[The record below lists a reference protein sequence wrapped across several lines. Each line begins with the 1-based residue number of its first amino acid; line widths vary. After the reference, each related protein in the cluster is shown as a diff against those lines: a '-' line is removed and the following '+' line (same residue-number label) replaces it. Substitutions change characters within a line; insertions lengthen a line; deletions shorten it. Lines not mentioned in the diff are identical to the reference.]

1 MADEEKGTSA
11 WYKVPTWD
19 GSPVTWRSF
28 KREMDWWLCSLD
40 LTGTMKYNLAARW
53 LLRQTGVVRQ
63 RGEEF
68 TPKELECVHEV
79 RAIDPQSGEE
89 VILTEADP
97 LAGINKLLAALE
109 SINGKTEL
117 DKKGELRHQFYQEL
131 RRRPGERMSEFC
143 TRFRMLAA
151 DLRLEGV
158 TIPNSELGWFL
169 KDKIGLDPI
178 RKQLLDT
185 ALQGKES
192 YEEVEGEVLRLFKE
206 LHVQDPLHR
215 VSREQV
221 TAFGRFVANRGGPW
235 FSSHFIAVIVF
246 FHEELYTVFSVFDG
260 SSASLSVSREQ
271 QLQTTK
277 CSVLVFWPSSIC
289 DRAGG

>member
-97 LAGINKLLAALE
+97 LAGINNCWRHWRASMERQSWTRRANYV
-109 SINGKTEL
+109 INSTKSCGVA
-117 DKKGELRHQFYQEL
+117 
-131 RRRPGERMSEFC
+131 PGNGCRSFVQGFAC
-143 TRFRMLAA
+143 WWR
-151 DLRLEGV
+151 
-158 TIPNSELGWFL
+158 ISGW
-169 KDKIGLDPI
+169 
-178 RKQLLDT
+178 
-185 ALQGKES
+185 
-192 YEEVEGEVLRLFKE
+192 
-206 LHVQDPLHR
+206 R
-215 VSREQV
+215 V
-221 TAFGRFVANRGGPW
+221 
-235 FSSHFIAVIVF
+235 
-246 FHEELYTVFSVFDG
+246 
-260 SSASLSVSREQ
+260 
-271 QLQTTK
+271 
-277 CSVLVFWPSSIC
+277 
-289 DRAGG
+289 